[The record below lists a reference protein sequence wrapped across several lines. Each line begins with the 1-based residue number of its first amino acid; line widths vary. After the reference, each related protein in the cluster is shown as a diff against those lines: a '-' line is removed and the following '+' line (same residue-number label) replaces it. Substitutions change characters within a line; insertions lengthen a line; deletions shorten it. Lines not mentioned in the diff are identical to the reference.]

1 MPASEMSELP
11 IRTVSKSIEED
22 GIISTNTLPN
32 LTVTVHDHQKKSKN
46 D

>member
-1 MPASEMSELP
+1 MSVLP
-11 IRTVSKSIEED
+11 IRTLSKSMEND

-32 LTVTVHDHQKKSKN
+32 LTVTVHDHQKKSEN